1 MNEKFLL
8 IKINELPTSTEELL
22 KKASGKW
29 AIKQEKLHNVRYMI
43 VCYKKE
49 IVAIYEI
56 LSVQETD
63 EVWAHGKRLSFD
75 IIPTNEFRK
84 FLNLELETMTSN
96 PATIILEPKLKFK

>member
-1 MNEKFLL
+1 
-8 IKINELPTSTEELL
+8 
-22 KKASGKW
+22 
-29 AIKQEKLHNVRYMI
+29 MI
-43 VCYKKE
+43 VSYKKE

-63 EVWAHGKRLSFD
+63 EEWAHGKRLSFD

-96 PATIILEPKLKFK
+96 PATIILQPKLKFK